1 MTISDPGT
9 GESPSAERAAVL
21 AALTKHRRL
30 FTATL
35 TDLTDEQAAARTT
48 VSELCLGGLV
58 KHVADTED
66 QWVRFVEQG
75 TSAFSSVEDVDWQ
88 ARQDSF
94 RMLPGET
101 VAGVLADYAVVAAR
115 TDEAVRTADLDR
127 AFPLPPAPWFAQE
140 EWSARRVF
148 LHLLAEVSQ
157 HAGHADLLRE
167 AIDGRTS
174 MG

>member
-1 MTISDPGT
+1 MTTVEPGT
-9 GESPSAERAAVL
+9 EAPLSGERAAIL
-21 AALTKHRRL
+21 AALTKHRWL

-66 QWVRFVEQG
+66 QWVRFAREG
-75 TSAFSSVEDVDWQ
+75 TSAFPTFEQTDWQ
-88 ARQDSF
+88 ARADSF
-94 RMLPGET
+94 RLLPGET
-101 VAGVLADYAVVAAR
+101 VAGVLADYAAVAAR
-115 TDEAVRTADLDR
+115 TDEAVRTLDLDR
-127 AFPLPPAPWFAQE
+127 AFPLPEAPWFEQE

-148 LHLLAEVSQ
+148 LHLLAEIAQ

-167 AIDGRTS
+167 AVDGRKS

>member
-1 MTISDPGT
+1 MTTDESGT
-9 GESPSAERAAVL
+9 AQSPSPERAALLSAL
-21 AALTKHRRL
+21 AKHRWL

-35 TDLTDEQAAARTT
+35 TDLSDEQAAARTT

-66 QWVRFVEQG
+66 QWVRFVHDG
-75 TSAFSSVEDVDWQ
+75 PAAFSSFEDTDWQ
-88 ARQDSF
+88 ARADSF
-94 RMLPGET
+94 RLLPGET
-101 VAGVLADYAVVAAR
+101 VAGVLADYAAVAAR
-115 TDEAVRTADLDR
+115 TDEAVRTVDLDR
-127 AFPLPPAPWFAQE
+127 AFPLPEAPWFAPE

-157 HAGHADLLRE
+157 HAGHADVLRE
-167 AIDGRTS
+167 AVDGRKS

>member
-1 MTISDPGT
+1 MTTVEPGT
-9 GESPSAERAAVL
+9 SAPLSGERAAVL
-21 AALTKHRRL
+21 AALTKQRWL

-35 TDLTDEQAAARTT
+35 SDLTDEQAAARTT

-66 QWVRFVEQG
+66 QWVRFAREG
-75 TSAFSSVEDVDWQ
+75 TSAFPTFEQTDWQ
-88 ARQDSF
+88 AREDSF

-101 VAGVLADYAVVAAR
+101 VAGVLAGYAAAAAR
-115 TDEAVRTADLDR
+115 TDEAVRTLDLDR
-127 AFPLPPAPWFAQE
+127 AFPLPEAPWFAKE

-148 LHLLAEVSQ
+148 LHLLAEIAQ

-167 AIDGRTS
+167 AIDGRKS